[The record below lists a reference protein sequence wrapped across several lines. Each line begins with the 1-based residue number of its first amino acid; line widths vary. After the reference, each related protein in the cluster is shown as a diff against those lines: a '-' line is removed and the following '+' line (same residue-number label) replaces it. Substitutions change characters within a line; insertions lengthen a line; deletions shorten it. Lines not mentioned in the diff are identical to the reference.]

1 VNLEAWLSEQL
12 GSPVE
17 SVARRPYPYR
27 TSFEIEELEVSFGDG
42 TTAVL
47 LLKSLDEDGP
57 AAKPEVIRDPRR
69 EVEAYRVLEGEDMG
83 APRCFGALVDGER
96 AWLLVE
102 KVPGIELWQAGE
114 VETWQA
120 VARWLRLLHD
130 RFEGRP
136 PASPSLL
143 RHDAGYYRLWA
154 ERARRH
160 IGAGLD
166 PVLAV
171 HDDVVTRLTALPQTF
186 IHGELYASNV
196 IVQVNSDVRVAP
208 VDWEMAAVG
217 PGLVDLAALTTGWD
231 ERERSAIV
239 SAYGQVDPT
248 DLECCCLQLALQWLG
263 WSPGWRP
270 PAEHAR
276 DWLAEALEIAERL
289 DP

>member
-1 VNLEAWLSEQL
+1 VNLEAWLSQQL
-12 GSPVE
+12 GTEVE
-17 SVARRPYPYR
+17 SVSRRPYPYR
-27 TSFEIEELEVSFGDG
+27 TSFEIDELQVALGDG
-42 TTAVL
+42 TTAAL
-47 LLKSLDEDGP
+47 LLKSLDDDGR
-57 AAKPEVIRDPRR
+57 AAKPEVVRDPRR
-69 EVEAYRVLEGEDMG
+69 EVEAYRILGQEELG
-83 APRCFGALVDGER
+83 APRCFGAFVDGER

-154 ERARRH
+154 ERARSR
-160 IGAGLD
+160 ILDALD
-166 PVLAV
+166 PVIAIHEGV
-171 HDDVVTRLTALPQTF
+171 ATRLTALPQTF

-196 IVQVNSDVRVAP
+196 IVQVNGELRVAP

-217 PGLVDLAALTTGWD
+217 PGLMDLAALTTGW
-231 ERERSAIV
+231 SGQACTAIV
-239 SAYGQVDPT
+239 SAYGEVDQT
-248 DLECCCLQLALQWLG
+248 DLDCCRLQLALQWLG

-289 DP
+289 EL